1 MYLLIFLAISLA
13 LAIPTYG
20 MSLLIFFFVKNW
32 LDNKAMSTLLGAVVT
47 AMREEVSQER
57 YHINRAAIHKVFSR
71 FSDAPPAVYRL
82 ISGGATLYWGV
93 VQHPMI
99 NNNQTFSVRFG
110 YIPRMGTRNTVFIK
124 AAPGIDPDTL
134 SASDLEALLVSG
146 QKK

>member
-20 MSLLIFFFVKNW
+20 MSMLIFFFVKNW
-32 LDNKAMSTLLGAVVT
+32 LDNKAMSTVLGAVVT
-47 AMREEVSQER
+47 AIRKEVSQER

-82 ISGGATLYWGV
+82 ISGGATLYWGG